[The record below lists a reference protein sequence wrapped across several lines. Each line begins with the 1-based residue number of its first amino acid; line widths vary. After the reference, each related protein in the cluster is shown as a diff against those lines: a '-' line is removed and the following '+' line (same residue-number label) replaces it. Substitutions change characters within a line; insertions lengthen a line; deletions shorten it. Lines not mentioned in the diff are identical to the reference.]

1 MKRIEALVIL
11 GMNPWRHSEIND
23 TVRFLTAAASWLDR
37 LYINPPPGLRN
48 TRLGSLSTALSVSWR
63 EEHQDGISL
72 FDPPLGFAPV
82 GLGLKGRAD
91 RFAAR
96 RFSQI
101 LRQRYG
107 SDWRDRVLVYVSS
120 WSFTQTDFIQ
130 GLDPRYLMFHILD
143 DSLAFPQIKDET
155 RVLQENLRF
164 FTYLMEKSGL
174 VTAVSESLAQKYGDL
189 YQRKI
194 PVVKNGVD
202 IEHFHTDFAVENPAP
217 DSGLSGVRAPILMYI
232 GSINSWVDLDL
243 LLRLS
248 RERPDCSLVLIGH
261 CYEDTIQV
269 DTWRELL
276 SCPNLHWLGSR
287 PYSQL
292 PRYLRY
298 ASALLLPRTDAE
310 HSRASDPLKLYEYLA
325 TGRPVVSTALPAVD
339 DFQGLVYLSHTP
351 DEFIRMTDAALGQH
365 TPEKASRQVAAVAGH
380 SWASRV
386 REISLLL
393 EQALEI
399 SIARD

>member
-1 MKRIEALVIL
+1 MRRIEALVVL

-48 TRLGSLSTALSVSWR
+48 TRLGSLPSALSGSWR
-63 EEHQDGISL
+63 EERLDGISL

-82 GLGLKGRAD
+82 GLGLKRRAD

-96 RFSQI
+96 RFSRM
-101 LRQRYG
+101 LGQRYG
-107 SDWRDRVLVYVSS
+107 SDWRDKVLVYVPS
-120 WSFTQTDFIQ
+120 WSFTQTDFIHS
-130 GLDPRYLMFHILD
+130 LDPRYLLFHILD
-143 DSLAFPQIKDET
+143 DSLAFPQVKDDP

-164 FTYLMEKSGL
+164 FKYLMEKSGL
-174 VTAVSESLAQKYGDL
+174 VIAVSEVLAQKYGEA

-194 PVVKNGVD
+194 PVIKNGVD
-202 IEHFHTDFAVENPAP
+202 LKHFHTDHAVVNPAA
-217 DSGLSGVRAPILMYI
+217 DAELSGIRDPILMYI

-248 RERPDCSLVLIGH
+248 RERPDYSLVLIGH
-261 CYEDTIQV
+261 CYEAAIQV

-276 SCPNLHWLGSR
+276 SRPNLHWLGSR
-287 PYSQL
+287 PYFQL
-292 PRYLRY
+292 PRYLKY

-339 DFQGLVYLSHTP
+339 EFQGLVYLSRTP
-351 DEFIRMTDAALGQH
+351 DEFIQAADSALSQH
-365 TPEKASRQVAAVAGH
+365 TPEKARRQVTAAAGH
-380 SWASRV
+380 SWVSRFK
-386 REISLLL
+386 EISSLL
-393 EQALEI
+393 EQELEI
-399 SIARD
+399 TLNRD